1 MPGWGAGEQIF
12 LEVLDRSAP
21 CETHLQSPG
30 SHEKCGM
37 LVQNENEGAHDTC
50 GLDGKEATMAK
61 ESSFDVVSTVDMQE
75 VDNAFQQ
82 SRKELSQRYD
92 LKDSGAEISLD
103 KAGKSMGV
111 AAPSDFVAKQVIDV
125 ISSKLV
131 KRGIDLAAVKW
142 GDSQAAAGQSVRRTA
157 TIVEGIDR
165 DTAGAIN
172 KDIKA
177 TKLKVKVQIEGDK
190 VRVSSASRDTLQ
202 EVITFLKDQDYGQP
216 LQYVNYR

>member
-1 MPGWGAGEQIF
+1 
-12 LEVLDRSAP
+12 
-21 CETHLQSPG
+21 
-30 SHEKCGM
+30 
-37 LVQNENEGAHDTC
+37 
-50 GLDGKEATMAK
+50 MAK

-82 SRKELSQRYD
+82 AKKEIAQRYD

-103 KAGKSMGV
+103 KAKQTITV
-111 AAPSDFVAKQVIDV
+111 AAPSDFVAGQVIDV
-125 ISSKLV
+125 IGSKLV

-142 GDSQAAAGQSVRRTA
+142 GEAQAATGQSVRRVA
-157 TIVEGIDR
+157 TVVDGIDK
-165 DTAGAIN
+165 DTASKIN

-190 VRVSSASRDTLQ
+190 LRVSSASRDTLQ
-202 EVITFLKDQDYGQP
+202 EVIAFHKGQDYGQP